1 MENCKPS
8 YTPLD
13 PGIKLRKCADSSC
26 KKHEP
31 SSYQSLV
38 GALMYL
44 AVSTR
49 PDIVHTINK
58 LSQFNSDPHAEHAV
72 ALKHLLRYL
81 STNCKAKL
89 TYTKSSEDVKG
100 YVDADWAGNPDNR
113 KSCTG
118 LVFIFAGAAVSWE
131 SKKQTSVA
139 LSSTEAE
146 YMALS
151 QASKEAVYLRNLVI
165 ELGITLHNNSIVLFN
180 DNVGAQQLAKNP
192 VHHPRTKHI
201 DIRYH
206 FVREL
211 IEEGVITTNYLCTG
225 DMIADIFTKNVT
237 KAKHI
242 RFTSMMG
249 LSIQ

>member
-1 MENCKPS
+1 
-8 YTPLD
+8 
-13 PGIKLRKCADSSC
+13 
-26 KKHEP
+26 
-31 SSYQSLV
+31 
-38 GALMYL
+38 
-44 AVSTR
+44 
-49 PDIVHTINK
+49 
-58 LSQFNSDPHAEHAV
+58 
-72 ALKHLLRYL
+72 
-81 STNCKAKL
+81 
-89 TYTKSSEDVKG
+89 
-100 YVDADWAGNPDNR
+100 
-113 KSCTG
+113 
-118 LVFIFAGAAVSWE
+118 
-131 SKKQTSVA
+131 
-139 LSSTEAE
+139 
-146 YMALS
+146 MALS